1 MNLDRVS
8 EKIAKELNISEHTVK
23 TVNRI
28 QYKFLLETMQ
38 SGSFDSVM
46 LMYLGKYHK
55 NKKYENKPGRDIRGM
70 EESDI

>member
-1 MNLDRVS
+1 MNLDRIS
-8 EKIAKELNISEHTVK
+8 EKIAKELNMSEHIVK

-38 SGSFDSVM
+38 SGTFDSVK
-46 LMYLGKYHK
+46 LVYIGKYHK
-55 NKKYENKPGRDIRGM
+55 NKRYENKPGRDIRGM